1 MTFSFLATAGGL
13 SDVLQAAISQV
24 QQLCDSRGASLQVF
38 DLCQEAGRQSDA
50 EERVARIFLPTLTR
64 KSESRVQGA
73 GCLLKKRP
81 RAVRQ
86 SLQPIWY
93 RQA

>member
-1 MTFSFLATAGGL
+1 M

-64 KSESRVQGA
+64 KFE
-73 GCLLKKRP
+73 
-81 RAVRQ
+81 
-86 SLQPIWY
+86 
-93 RQA
+93 